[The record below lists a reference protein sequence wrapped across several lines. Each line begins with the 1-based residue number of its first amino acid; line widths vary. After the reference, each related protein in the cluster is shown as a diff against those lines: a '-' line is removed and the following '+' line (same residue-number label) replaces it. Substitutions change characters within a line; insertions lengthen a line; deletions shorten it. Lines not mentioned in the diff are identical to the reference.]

1 MVPTDKQKTIF
12 KCLLKIDFSKDD
24 LKQQLPDYSKFLNFQ
39 SCDDYI
45 YKGEVYWREFRL
57 LIFLHFNKFINSNIH
72 YSKHIFQKP
81 GLREQCIKLL
91 EEGGEV
97 NWKWFLPKMI
107 NINRSSVLKKMFQLC
122 KKQPV
127 LTPEANIKVQKILN
141 IIRRYTVEDPLHLLQ
156 TLYPDITQTVNHIS
170 LHNNIDH
177 LDLQHVAIIY
187 HTLNAHINWFSF
199 NRRQILNTGL
209 VLPEPCDCDVVKY
222 GYDIRCSNCWK
233 LLTARSTKKRGNP
246 KNVETFYSTDTHT
259 LLSSCCFN
267 PVIKIPLSVGTTA
280 LVFNTQIKQIY
291 HLCTCGCNAIIFHE
305 SQ

>member
-1 MVPTDKQKTIF
+1 RSLQHRQKALDIHQAVKPLQIMESSNDIPAEVLAQYIHFVQFKINGFMVPTDKQKTIF

-127 LTPEANIKVQKILN
+127 LTPEANIKVQ
-141 IIRRYTVEDPLHLLQ
+141 
-156 TLYPDITQTVNHIS
+156 
-170 LHNNIDH
+170 
-177 LDLQHVAIIY
+177 
-187 HTLNAHINWFSF
+187 
-199 NRRQILNTGL
+199 
-209 VLPEPCDCDVVKY
+209 
-222 GYDIRCSNCWK
+222 
-233 LLTARSTKKRGNP
+233 
-246 KNVETFYSTDTHT
+246 
-259 LLSSCCFN
+259 
-267 PVIKIPLSVGTTA
+267 
-280 LVFNTQIKQIY
+280 
-291 HLCTCGCNAIIFHE
+291 
-305 SQ
+305 